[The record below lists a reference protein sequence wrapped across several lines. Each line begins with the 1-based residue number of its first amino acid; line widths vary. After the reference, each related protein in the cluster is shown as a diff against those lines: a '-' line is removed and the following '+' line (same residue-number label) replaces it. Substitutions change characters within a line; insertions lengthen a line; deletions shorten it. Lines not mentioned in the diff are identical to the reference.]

1 LNLKCFAYLVASLTI
16 CAAPGARAQ
25 ATLPNGMWL
34 TPTAAPGAHFAP
46 LNPHLPAYPRYT
58 AGQAVSTAVSPDG
71 KTLLILTSGFNL
83 WDNAQGKIDKSASH
97 EYVFVDDIA
106 NGTPRQLQA
115 LQLPNTYMGIA
126 FSPDGRHVYVSGGV
140 DDDVHVFDAGA
151 QGWAERSPPI
161 DLGHYKGVDRK
172 SKIYNGGAGLGVQP
186 QVSGIAVSADG
197 KTLAATNFYNDSL
210 SLIDLP
216 TGRIT
221 PVPLRPGDISKAQT
235 GVPGGEYPFAVIIKG
250 NDTAYISSLR
260 DREIDVV
267 TLKGT
272 PHLTA
277 RIKVDG
283 NPNRLALTKDGDTL
297 YSTVDNLDAVIA
309 IDTRTNRIVQTIRTI
324 APPDMLADSEH
335 YRGVGPN
342 NLALSPDEKT
352 LYVTN
357 GGTNS
362 VAVIALGAHAH
373 VTGLIPTGYFP
384 NAVSVNGAG
393 DHLYIVNGKSIPGP
407 NPGNCTI
414 DPGQHITAPQCH
426 SANQYVLQLSKAGF
440 LDLPVPTAVQLAETT
455 KIAAHDAH
463 FDEMP
468 SPADVAMMAALHQRI
483 HHIIY
488 ILRENRTYDE
498 ELGDLGE
505 GNGDARLAEFGA
517 VITPNDHAMARN
529 FVDLDNFEDTG
540 EVSGNGWPWSTAA
553 RESDIGAK
561 NLPINYADRG
571 LSYDWEGTNRNID
584 VAIPTLAAREAA
596 QPLYSDLPDAANIL
610 PGEANVAAPDG
621 PKGQF
626 QRGYLWDAALRA
638 GLTVRN
644 YGFYLDLARYE
655 QPLDQGG
662 IPPTLTD
669 PAASQTVVA
678 FPANPV
684 LAPRTDPY
692 FRGFDLSF
700 PDYFREVEWQRE
712 FTRQIAQR
720 DMPNLTL
727 LRLMRDHLGAFKTAI
742 DGTNTPE
749 TEMADDDYAVGLVI
763 QAVAHSPYANDTL
776 IFVVEDD
783 AQNGPDHVDAH
794 RSVAYIVGPYVK
806 QHAVISTRYST
817 VNFLRTMEDILGTD
831 HLSISDAFQRP
842 MADVFDLGQKSW
854 SFTAVVPTP
863 LDTTTLPIPH
873 QATSWHPAHPA
884 SYWTA
889 KTRGYDWRQ
898 EDRIPAIAFNE
909 ILWQGLE
916 HSPYPGPKTA
926 PKGDGDDDDD

>member
-1 LNLKCFAYLVASLTI
+1 MDAKFFAGLVLALT
-16 CAAPGARAQ
+16 CGAAPRSSAQ
-25 ATLPNGMWL
+25 AVLPNGMLL
-34 TPTAAPGAHFAP
+34 TPTASPGAHFAP
-46 LNPHLPAYPRYT
+46 LNPHLPADPGYT

-83 WDNAQGKIDKSASH
+83 VDNAKGKIDKAASN
-97 EYVFVDDIA
+97 EYVFVEDISA
-106 NGTPRQLQA
+106 GAPRQTQA
-115 LQLPNTYMGIA
+115 VQLPDTYMGIA
-126 FSPDGRHVYVSGGV
+126 FAPDGRHFYVSGGV
-140 DDDVHVFDAGA
+140 DDDVHVFAPGAG
-151 QGWAERSPPI
+151 GWAEQGPAISL
-161 DLGHYKGVDRK
+161 DHYKGVDKK
-172 SKIYNGGAGLGVQP
+172 SALYNGGSGLGVQP
-186 QVSGIAVSADG
+186 QVSGIAVSADN

-216 TGRIT
+216 TGKVT
-221 PVPLRPGDISKAQT
+221 EVPLRPGDISKSQT
-235 GVPGGEYPFAVIIKG
+235 GIAGGAYPFAVVIKG
-250 NDTAYISSLR
+250 NDTAYLSSLR

-267 TLKGT
+267 SLRGT

-283 NPNRLALTKDGDTL
+283 NPNRLALTRDGAML

-309 IDTRTNRIVQTIRTI
+309 IDTRSNRITHIIRTI
-324 APPDMLADSEH
+324 APPRLLAESEH

-342 NLALSPDEKT
+342 NLVLSPDEKT

-362 VAVIALGAHAH
+362 VAIIALGATPH
-373 VTGLIPTGYFP
+373 VTGLISTGYFP

-414 DPGQHITAPQCH
+414 DPGQHLTAAYCH
-426 SANQYVLQLSKAGF
+426 SANQYILQLSKAGF
-440 LDLPVPTAVQLAETT
+440 LDLPVPTAAQLAETT

-468 SPADVAMMAALHQRI
+468 SPSDVAMMAALHSRI

-488 ILRENRTYDE
+488 VLRENRTYDE

-505 GNGDARLAEFGA
+505 GNSDPKLAEFGA

-540 EVSGNGWPWSTAA
+540 EVSGNGWPWSTSA

-561 NLPINYADRG
+561 NLPVNYADRG

-584 VAIPTLAAREAA
+584 VAIPTLAGREAA
-596 QPLYSDLPDAANIL
+596 QPLYSALPDAANIL
-610 PGEANVAAPDG
+610 PGQANVAAPDG
-621 PKGQF
+621 PRGQF

-638 GLTVRN
+638 GLSVRN

-655 QPLDQGG
+655 QPADEGG
-662 IPPTLTD
+662 LPPTLTD
-669 PAASQTVVA
+669 PFASKTVVA
-678 FPANPV
+678 YPSNPV

-700 PDYFREVEWQRE
+700 PDYFREAEWQRE
-712 FTRQIAQR
+712 FTQQIAQNN
-720 DMPNLTL
+720 MPSLTL

-763 QAVAHSPYANDTL
+763 QAVAHSPYAKDTL

-806 QHAVISTRYST
+806 QHAVIDTRYST

-831 HLSISDAFQRP
+831 HLSVSDAFQRP
-842 MADVFDLGQKSW
+842 MSNVFDLDQKTW
-854 SFTAVVPTP
+854 SFSAVVPVP
-863 LDTTTLPIPH
+863 LETTTLPIPH
-873 QATSWHPAHPA
+873 QATSWRPAHPA

-889 KTRGYDWRQ
+889 KTRGYDWTR

-909 ILWQGLE
+909 ILWRGLE
-916 HSPYPGPKTA
+916 HTPYPGPKTA

>member
-1 LNLKCFAYLVASLTI
+1 LDAKLFAYLVAALTF
-16 CAAPGARAQ
+16 CAAPSAYAQ
-25 ATLPNGMWL
+25 TVLPNGMFL
-34 TPTAAPGAHFAP
+34 TPTVAPGAHFAP
-46 LNPHLPAYPRYT
+46 LNPHLPAYPDYT
-58 AGQAVSTAVSPDG
+58 AGQAVSMAVSPDG
-71 KTLLILTSGFNL
+71 KTLLILTSGFNII
-83 WDNAQGKIDKSASH
+83 DNNKGKIDKSASD
-97 EYVFVDDIA
+97 EYVFVEDISS
-106 NGTPRQLQA
+106 GTPRQTQA
-115 LQLPNTYMGIA
+115 LPLPDTYMGIA
-126 FSPDGRHVYVSGGV
+126 FAPDGQHFYVSGGV
-140 DDDVHVFDAGA
+140 DDDVHVFAPGTG
-151 QGWAERSPPI
+151 GWAEKGLAIS
-161 DLGHYKGVDRK
+161 LGHYKGVDKK
-172 SKIYNGGAGLGVQP
+172 SKLYDGGSGLGVQP
-186 QVSGIAVSADG
+186 QVSGIAVSADN

-216 TGRIT
+216 TGRVT
-221 PVPLRPGDISKAQT
+221 EVPLRPGDISKSQT
-235 GVPGGEYPFAVIIKG
+235 GMPGGAYPFAVVIKG

-267 TLKGT
+267 SLRGT

-283 NPNRLALTKDGDTL
+283 NPNRLALNKDGATL

-309 IDTRTNRIVQTIRTI
+309 IDTRSNRITHIIRTI
-324 APPDMLADSEH
+324 APPRLLAESEH

-362 VAVIALGAHAH
+362 VAVIALGANPH

-384 NAVSVNGAG
+384 NAVSVNPAG

-407 NPGNCTI
+407 NPGNLTI
-414 DPGQHITAPQCH
+414 DPGQHITAAQVH
-426 SANQYVLQLSKAGF
+426 SANQYILQLSKAGF
-440 LDLPVPTAVQLAETT
+440 LDLPVPTAAQLAAIT

-468 SPADVAMMAALHQRI
+468 SPADVAMMAALHSRI

-488 ILRENRTYDE
+488 VLRENRTYDE

-505 GNGDARLAEFGA
+505 GNSDPKLAEFGA
-517 VITPNDHAMARN
+517 VITPNDHALARN

-561 NLPINYADRG
+561 NLPVNYADRG

-584 VAIPTLAAREAA
+584 VAIPTLAGREAA
-596 QPLYSDLPDAANIL
+596 QPLYSQLPDAANIL
-610 PGEANVAAPDG
+610 PGQANVAAPDG
-621 PKGQF
+621 PRGQF

-638 GLTVRN
+638 GLSVRN

-655 QPLDQGG
+655 QPADKGG
-662 IPPTLTD
+662 LPPTLTD
-669 PAASQTVVA
+669 PAATKTVVA
-678 FPANPV
+678 FSSNPV

-700 PDYFREVEWQRE
+700 PDYFREAEWQRE
-712 FTRQIAQR
+712 FTQQIAQN
-720 DMPNLTL
+720 DMPALTL

-763 QAVAHSPYANDTL
+763 QAVAHSPYAKDTL

-806 QHAVISTRYST
+806 QHAVIDTRYST
-817 VNFLRTMEDILGTD
+817 VNLLRTMEDILGTD
-831 HLSISDAFQRP
+831 HLSVSDAFQRP
-842 MADVFDLGQKSW
+842 MSDVFDLDQKTWNFS
-854 SFTAVVPTP
+854 AVVPTP

-873 QATSWHPAHPA
+873 QATAWRPSHPA

-889 KTRGYDWRQ
+889 KTRGYDWTQ
-898 EDRIPAIAFNE
+898 EDRIPAVAFNE

-916 HSPYPGPKTA
+916 HAPYPGPKTA
-926 PKGDGDDDDD
+926 PKGDRDDD